1 VWLGLGLVVILIGV
15 GYYYSLQLNPWVVC
29 RKCHGTPRLKG
40 LVFKHAQR
48 ICPRC
53 GGSGQTLR
61 LGRRLFGMGRPR

>member
-1 VWLGLGLVVILIGV
+1 MWLGLVLVVSLISV
-15 GYYYSLQLNPWVVC
+15 GYYYSLKLNPWVVC
-29 RKCHGTPRLKG
+29 KKCHGTPRLKG

-53 GGSGQTLR
+53 GGTGQELR